1 MPWPSG
7 IITNDEFLRIQ
18 GYLGSGYQN
27 LVLCQVWTQSG
38 LNVVV
43 ASRSI
48 DVEVDMLQPF
58 AGNVQTLEP
67 SFTATMLR
75 SSTIALE
82 DHIQRKSGQTFNDW
96 LKTNGLKVTQE
107 FADLSGYLGTSIDP
121 ANIET

>member
-7 IITNDEFLRIQ
+7 IITDDEFLRIQ

-43 ASRSI
+43 ASQSI

-67 SFTATMLR
+67 SLTANMLR
-75 SSTIALE
+75 DSTLALE

-96 LKTNGLKVTQE
+96 LKTNGLKVTE
-107 FADLSGYLGTSIDP
+107 AFSELSGYLGRPIESG
-121 ANIET
+121 NIQT